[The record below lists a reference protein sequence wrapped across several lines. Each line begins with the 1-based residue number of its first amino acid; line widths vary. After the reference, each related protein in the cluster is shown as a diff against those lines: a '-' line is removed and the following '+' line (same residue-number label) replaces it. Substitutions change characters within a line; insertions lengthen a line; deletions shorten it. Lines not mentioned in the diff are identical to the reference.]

1 MADRGWFQDLETGDL
16 DGAVKVIRDGRASE
30 PAAWPAQA
38 VDAGFAADEDA
49 YYAFLHEA
57 TVAAA
62 KRETARREQATDQQ
76 LVHAIRAI
84 DDLTETT
91 NELAERV
98 AEWAGSQF
106 GESREGFDYVLEV
119 AEREPET
126 AVKREIIRL
135 ARTVRALDERRD
147 GLKSVIRQEAPSVAP
162 NLTML
167 ADPFLAA
174 RLIALA
180 GGLEALARK
189 PSGTIQV
196 LGAED
201 ALFAHL
207 EGHAPSPKHGIIF
220 THEAVRGTRPEDRGS
235 AARALAGKLAIAARI
250 DHYRGERHPEL
261 LEELEDRIETI
272 QARGDTE

>member
-1 MADRGWFQDLETGDL
+1 MGDRAWFQDLDADDL
-16 DGAVKVIRDGRASE
+16 DGAVTAIREGRTAE
-30 PAAWPAQA
+30 PAAWPEQA
-38 VDAGFAADEDA
+38 VTDGFVADEDE
-49 YYAFLHEA
+49 YYAILQEA

-62 KRETARREQATDQQ
+62 NRETARREQATDQQ
-76 LVHAIRAI
+76 LVHAIRGI
-84 DDLTETT
+84 DDLTETR

-106 GESREGFDYVLEV
+106 SESDEGLAYVREV
-119 AEREPET
+119 ADREPET
-126 AVKREIIRL
+126 PVEAEIVDL
-135 ARTVRALDERRD
+135 AATVSELDARRA
-147 GLKSVIRQEAPSVAP
+147 GLQTFVEEQAPAVAP

-180 GGLEALARK
+180 GGLKALAQK
-189 PSGTIQV
+189 PSGTVQV

-220 THEAVRGTRPEDRGS
+220 THESVRGTRPADRGS
-235 AARALAGKLAIAARI
+235 AARAVAGKLAIAARI
-250 DHYRGERHPEL
+250 DYYRGERHEDL
-261 LEELEDRIETI
+261 REDLEDRIETI
-272 QARGDTE
+272 QQRGEAE